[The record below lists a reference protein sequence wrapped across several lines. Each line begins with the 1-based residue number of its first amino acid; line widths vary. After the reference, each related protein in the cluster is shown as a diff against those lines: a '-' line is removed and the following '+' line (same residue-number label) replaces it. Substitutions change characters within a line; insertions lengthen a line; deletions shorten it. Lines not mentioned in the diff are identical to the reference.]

1 MTTLYNNKLQTLFK
15 YKMNRQSTNN
25 NNNSRFN
32 FVNNE
37 LQKDKTKTND
47 KKKETNVIPK
57 ENMFKQRDTNT
68 RFNIDRLMEEPVA
81 TKQNNDYPPPPP
93 NPSRNYSFVAAS
105 KAQQV
110 KPIVPQII
118 QINQND
124 FPTLAAPKNLKSQ
137 AEPAKINF
145 KNAVNTANN
154 VVIEEKKFVPK
165 PGMAYIIKNKAGKS
179 VLIHGP
185 KTVEEKRNEY
195 QEKSLNYQMYLAISR
210 MEARWAEEKQQYNII
225 HGDNAYQ
232 SKYGNTSNN
241 NSEDEYNTD
250 TDTNEDDSE
259 YETE

>member
-1 MTTLYNNKLQTLFK
+1 
-15 YKMNRQSTNN
+15 MNRQSTNN

-37 LQKDKTKTND
+37 LQKDKAKTND
-47 KKKETNVIPK
+47 KAKANDNTK

-68 RFNIDRLMEEPVA
+68 RFNIDRLMEEPV
-81 TKQNNDYPPPPP
+81 TIKQDNDYPPPPPP

-110 KPIVPQII
+110 KPVVPQII

-137 AEPAKINF
+137 SEPAKINF

>member
-1 MTTLYNNKLQTLFK
+1 
-15 YKMNRQSTNN
+15 MNRQSTNN

-47 KKKETNVIPK
+47 KAKETNVILK
-57 ENMFKQRDTNT
+57 ENVFKQRDTNT
-68 RFNIDRLMEEPVA
+68 RFNIDRLMEEPVT

-110 KPIVPQII
+110 KPVVPQII

-124 FPTLAAPKNLKSQ
+124 FPTLAAPKNLKPQS
-137 AEPAKINF
+137 EPAKINF

-154 VVIEEKKFVPK
+154 VVIEEKQFVPK

>member
-1 MTTLYNNKLQTLFK
+1 
-15 YKMNRQSTNN
+15 MNRQSTNN

-47 KKKETNVIPK
+47 KAKTNDIINDRTK
-57 ENMFKQRDTNT
+57 DNIFKQRDTNT
-68 RFNIDRLMEEPVA
+68 RFNIDRLMEEPVT
-81 TKQNNDYPPPPP
+81 TKQHNDYPPPPP

-110 KPIVPQII
+110 KPVVAQII

-185 KTVEEKRNEY
+185 KTVEENA
-195 QEKSLNYQMYLAISR
+195 M
-210 MEARWAEEKQQYNII
+210 NIRKK
-225 HGDNAYQ
+225 A
-232 SKYGNTSNN
+232 
-241 NSEDEYNTD
+241 
-250 TDTNEDDSE
+250 
-259 YETE
+259 

>member
-1 MTTLYNNKLQTLFK
+1 
-15 YKMNRQSTNN
+15 MNRQSTNN

-37 LQKDKTKTND
+37 LQKDKAKTND
-47 KKKETNVIPK
+47 KAKANDNTK

-68 RFNIDRLMEEPVA
+68 RFNIDRLIEEPV
-81 TKQNNDYPPPPP
+81 TIKQDNDYPPPPPP

-110 KPIVPQII
+110 KPVVPQII

-137 AEPAKINF
+137 SEPAKINF

>member
-1 MTTLYNNKLQTLFK
+1 
-15 YKMNRQSTNN
+15 MNRQSTNN

-37 LQKDKTKTND
+37 LQKDKAKAND
-47 KKKETNVIPK
+47 NTK

-68 RFNIDRLMEEPVA
+68 RFNIDRLMEEPV
-81 TKQNNDYPPPPP
+81 TIKQDNDYPPPPPP

-110 KPIVPQII
+110 KPVVPQII

-137 AEPAKINF
+137 SEPAKINF